1 MNIQEKLDF
10 FQQLIQC
17 NHNLPL
23 HSFSPDFV
31 FAHSDILE
39 DISANDDQTLILL
52 SLEEPIR
59 KHVEN
64 QKREPLFI
72 DEHLGLIWIVAFE
85 YHEDSLCG
93 IHALGPAYSGKNS
106 YQMIK
111 KELDKKNLSIN
122 IRTKVFAYLNIFQSS
137 LLISFFSMLLC
148 CITALPAGG
157 LLPMIFNLRK
167 RHLKL
172 PLLLK
177 SI

>member
-122 IRTKVFAYLNIFQSS
+122 IRTKVFRLFEHIPIIPTNQLFQYAV
-137 LLISFFSMLLC
+137 MLHYC
-148 CITALPAGG
+148 VTGRRVSTNDI
-157 LLPMIFNLRK
+157 
-167 RHLKL
+167 
-172 PLLLK
+172 
-177 SI
+177 